1 MNNLEIDDR
10 PPTST
15 EVAEAIILIAKELS
29 NSNPSTVRSN
39 LMLRDSSS
47 INAVL
52 STIALIVHLGKEMDA
67 ALEREKQINEDL
79 KNN

>member
-52 STIALIVHLGKEMDA
+52 STIALIVHLGKEMDS

>member
-1 MNNLEIDDR
+1 MSNLEIDDR

-39 LMLRDSSS
+39 LMMRDSSS

-52 STIALIVHLGKEMDA
+52 STISLIVHLGKEMDE